1 MYSCSPLDC
10 GFISRASERR
20 LLHHTKDAPLTLSP
34 FPPHSQYNALE
45 IDMMG
50 PHTSTYSYAPP
61 AQSGGPATYRRQ
73 RQPSAAHAGQTT
85 AIPGV
90 QGTHVRDYSLD
101 LVRRFVVALNVSDDI
116 GPAAH
121 SLESLRAARREAP
134 DATEHNAPP
143 STSPRGPLSVGNMP
157 LRGHLPPAPGDIST
171 GNLME
176 ALKLAGVHGA
186 APGDEEGAV
195 PDVIDLMDEGDF
207 DIVKDMASTSHMRFR
222 LLHSEMAKPDHIAD
236 ADAANGVGGAVPSQ
250 LLHTEDLHDL
260 SRLEGQ
266 TKTASRTPLSHIH
279 DELETLYHCVLRR
292 TARER
297 SQGTPSQHSIKDV
310 PHLYR
315 VPGNHSAEAGNGR
328 ECFLHLTSLMAQLN
342 MSDLETYA
350 APRLQGGS
358 NASSVLVDALFE
370 LASPSAQGVLAR
382 DLLALAKPNV
392 RLVSRALHA
401 VVFLDTPAP
410 VLVAAVEQ
418 LAFPTSGNTA
428 EEFDDELAS
437 DALLALGILVRR
449 LRESGRC
456 EETGSDVPPV
466 VASDSPR
473 NITHC
478 HRLLTRI
485 EAELEL
491 GAKREP
497 LHPDGRLSG
506 LAASDYH
513 HSRYR
518 RMSDG
523 VRLASPATEEDLKRH
538 TRHSVVLEA
547 LGNTGHEAALPTLLS
562 HATSGE
568 HAPLTVRDAAL
579 HALRHYDH
587 PKAEEELV
595 RHVLTVEHRQ
605 LRRTARAAYAA
616 RNRELSLDV
625 VETAALDLRER
636 TLHNMTLPRHDFYT
650 TGSGLDS
657 TLLRERDRR
666 GLLDKAAKKYAELLS
681 LLAFDLVLPGV
692 DWRKSL
698 GAPQAI
704 GASAGLIIQNEAR
717 FLQVSGKLAPL
728 RLTGWADVRIF
739 PATCS
744 TPSRRS
750 ATH

>member
-1 MYSCSPLDC
+1 M
-10 GFISRASERR
+10 
-20 LLHHTKDAPLTLSP
+20 
-34 FPPHSQYNALE
+34 
-45 IDMMG
+45 
-50 PHTSTYSYAPP
+50 
-61 AQSGGPATYRRQ
+61 
-73 RQPSAAHAGQTT
+73 AHAGQTT

-101 LVRRFVVALNVSDDI
+101 LVRRFVLTLNVSDDI

-121 SLESLRAARREAP
+121 SLESLRAARREA
-134 DATEHNAPP
+134 AETTEEHNVPP
-143 STSPRGPLSVGNMP
+143 SSFPRGPLSMGNMP

-207 DIVKDMASTSHMRFR
+207 DIVKDMASTSHMHFR
-222 LLHSEMAKPDHIAD
+222 LLHSEMAKTDRIAD
-236 ADAANGVGGAVPSQ
+236 ADAASGVGDAARLQ

-292 TARER
+292 TAREH
-297 SQGTPSQHSIKDV
+297 SKGTPSQHSIEDV

-342 MSDLETYA
+342 ASDLEIYA

-382 DLLALAKPNV
+382 DLLALAKPNA
-392 RLVSRALHA
+392 RLVTRALHA

-410 VLVAAVEQ
+410 VLVSAVER
-418 LAFPTSGNTA
+418 LAFPSSGSGA
-428 EEFDDELAS
+428 AGFDEELAS

-456 EETGSDVPPV
+456 EDTDSKVPPAV
-466 VASDSPR
+466 PSDASR

-478 HRLLTRI
+478 RQLLTQI

-491 GAKREP
+491 GAEREP
-497 LHPDGRLSG
+497 LHPDGRLPG

-523 VRLASPATEEDLKRH
+523 VRLASPATEDDLKRH

-562 HATSGE
+562 HATAGE

-579 HALRHYDH
+579 HALRHYNH

-616 RNRELSLDV
+616 RDRELPLDV
-625 VETAALDLRER
+625 VETAAFDLRER
-636 TLHNMTLPRHDFYT
+636 TLHNMTLPRYDFYA
-650 TGSGLDS
+650 GNERDS
-657 TLLRERDRR
+657 TWSRERDRR

-704 GASAGLIIQNEAR
+704 GASAGVIIQNEAR
-717 FLQVSGKLAPL
+717 FLQVSGGFAPL
-728 RLTGWADVRIF
+728 RCA
-739 PATCS
+739 
-744 TPSRRS
+744 
-750 ATH
+750 